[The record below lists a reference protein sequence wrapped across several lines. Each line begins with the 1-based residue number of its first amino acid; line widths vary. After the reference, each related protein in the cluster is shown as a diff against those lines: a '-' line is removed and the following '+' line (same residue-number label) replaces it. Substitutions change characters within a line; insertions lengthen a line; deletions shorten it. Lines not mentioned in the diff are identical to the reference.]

1 VTAAP
6 TSILCVVGT
15 RPEAIK
21 LAPLIRCLRD
31 APDRFDVRVCAT
43 AQHRE
48 LLDQT
53 LRFFAIEPE
62 WDLDLMRPDQ
72 SLAGLTARCLTGLS
86 EVLAASRP
94 DAVCVQGDTTTVFVA
109 ALAAAYAHIPV
120 IHVEAGLRS
129 GDRAAPFPEE
139 LNRVLTGHIARWHFA
154 PTERARLA
162 LAAEGITEGV
172 HVVGNTVIDALL
184 LARDLV
190 QRGAAGSIAARFEF
204 LGARPTVL
212 VTGHRRE
219 NFGAPIEQVALAL
232 ADVAAAHPDH
242 AFVYPVHPNPHV
254 REPIHRL
261 LGALP
266 NFHLTEPLDYPDLVW
281 LLERSHVVVTD
292 SGGLQEEAPALGKPV
307 LVTRDVTERQEG
319 VDAGTARLVGTDRA
333 RLRAELTRLLD
344 DPDAWQAMAR
354 AINPY
359 GDGHTSERIRDLLR
373 PPGAPARP

>member
-1 VTAAP
+1 MRV
-6 TSILCVVGT
+6 LCVLGT

-21 LAPLIRCLRD
+21 LAPVIRCLG
-31 APDRFDVRVCAT
+31 ASERFDVRVCAT
-43 AQHRE
+43 GQHRE
-48 LLDQT
+48 LLDQV
-53 LRFFAIEPE
+53 LGFFSITPDY
-62 WDLDLMRPDQ
+62 DLDLMRPDQ
-72 SLAGLTARCLTGLS
+72 SLYDLTARCLTGLR
-86 EVLAASRP
+86 EVLLDARP

-129 GDRAAPFPEE
+129 GDREAPFPEE
-139 LNRVLTGHIARWHFA
+139 MNRVLTGHLARWHFA

-162 LAAEGITEGV
+162 LAAEGITDQV

-190 QRGAAGSIAARFEF
+190 SSGGAGPIAEHFAY
-204 LGARPTVL
+204 LGDRRTVL

-219 NFGAPIEQVALAL
+219 SFGGPIEQVALAI
-232 ADVAAAHPDH
+232 ADVASARPDTV
-242 AFVYPVHPNPHV
+242 FVYPVHPNPHV
-254 REPIHRL
+254 LEPIHRL
-261 LGALP
+261 LGGLP
-266 NFHLTEPLDYPDLVW
+266 NVHLVAPLDYPYLVW

-333 RLRAELTRLLD
+333 RLGGELARLLD
-344 DPDAWQAMAR
+344 DESAWQAMAR
-354 AINPY
+354 AVNPY
-359 GDGHTSERIRDLLR
+359 GDGHASERIRDLL
-373 PPGAPARP
+373 

>member
-1 VTAAP
+1 MTPAP
-6 TSILCVVGT
+6 PTRVLVVLGT

-21 LAPLIRCLRD
+21 LAPVIRCLAA
-31 APDRFDVRVCAT
+31 APERFDVRVCAT

-48 LLDQT
+48 LLDQVFG
-53 LRFFAIEPE
+53 FFGVTPDY
-62 WDLDLMRPDQ
+62 DLDLMRPDQ
-72 SLAGLTARCLTGLS
+72 SLYDLSARCLTGLRD
-86 EVLAASRP
+86 VLAESKP

-129 GDRAAPFPEE
+129 GDREAPFPEE
-139 LNRVLTGHIARWHFA
+139 MNRVLTGHLARWHFA

-162 LAAEGITEGV
+162 LAAEGITDGV

-184 LARDLV
+184 LARDLIA
-190 QRGAAGSIAARFEF
+190 RGQAGPIAEHFAY
-204 LGARPTVL
+204 LGDRRTVL

-219 NFGAPIEQVALAL
+219 SFGDPIEQVALAL
-232 ADVAAAHPDH
+232 ADVASARPDT

-261 LGALP
+261 LGGLP
-266 NFHLTEPLDYPDLVW
+266 NVHLIEPLDYPYLVW
-281 LLERSHVVVTD
+281 LLERCHVVVTD

-333 RLRAELTRLLD
+333 RLRTELSRLLD
-344 DPDAWQAMAR
+344 DDSTWQAMAR
-354 AINPY
+354 AVNPY
-359 GDGHTSERIRDLLR
+359 GDGHASERIRDLLR
-373 PPGAPARP
+373 PPS